1 MKKIISMIAA
11 SALCLALTACNSTN
25 SKKHIFEGLT
35 FAGAAGD
42 YIIINIDSFDD
53 VEQMS
58 DLVVVGEFI
67 DDASVCYEEYR
78 YNSYFEKDVIVD
90 IVSSCPMKITRVL
103 SGDAKVGDVVNV
115 LQNEGI
121 WEDRF
126 FSLCPLTPMQ
136 NGDEWVF
143 CLSRS
148 YIEYEQCDGYW
159 CLGPIGRYPTSNIG
173 SNEVMCFSDHPE
185 LGVYDE
191 MDFNEKIYNE
201 LVEKYGI

>member
-1 MKKIISMIAA
+1 MKKIISIIAA
-11 SALCLALTACNSTN
+11 LTLCLALTACSGADNQ
-25 SKKHIFEGLT
+25 KHRFEGLT

-42 YIIINIDSFDD
+42 YIIINIDSIDD

-67 DDASVCYEEYR
+67 DDASVCYGEYR
-78 YNSYFEKDVIVD
+78 YNSYFEKDVLVD

-103 SGDAKVGDVVNV
+103 SDNAGDAKVGDVLNV
-115 LQNEGI
+115 LQREGI

-136 NGDEWVF
+136 KGDEWVF

-148 YIEYEQCDGYW
+148 F
-159 CLGPIGRYPTSNIG
+159 LSMSSVMAIG
-173 SNEVMCFSDHPE
+173 V
-185 LGVYDE
+185 
-191 MDFNEKIYNE
+191 
-201 LVEKYGI
+201 